1 MVPFA
6 VQAPYY
12 IPEDYYFVERVPTEG
27 ATYDIKV
34 GGGSKP
40 AFKMLYRLKSYGE
53 WTDQYMGITETTW
66 LDAPA
71 ACEGRQVER
80 DGVAYTIV
88 GSADKVERIWWKS
101 DGVLYWVSNTLFH
114 LLSQEELLKVAESM
128 IYIPD

>member
-1 MVPFA
+1 
-6 VQAPYY
+6 
-12 IPEDYYFVERVPTEG
+12 
-27 ATYDIKV
+27 
-34 GGGSKP
+34 
-40 AFKMLYRLKSYGE
+40 
-53 WTDQYMGITETTW
+53 
-66 LDAPA
+66 
-71 ACEGRQVER
+71 CEGRQVER